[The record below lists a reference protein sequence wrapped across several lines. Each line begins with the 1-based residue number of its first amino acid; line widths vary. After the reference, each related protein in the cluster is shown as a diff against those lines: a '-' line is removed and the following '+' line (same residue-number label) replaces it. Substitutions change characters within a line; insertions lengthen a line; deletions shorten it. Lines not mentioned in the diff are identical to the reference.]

1 MRSRAAN
8 RYGAF
13 RWAAALGLAA
23 LLVLAAG
30 SSAQAQSGKSESH
43 DSLQGTWRAQIRVV
57 DCATGTSFPGP
68 PIPELLAFAR
78 GGTVSGAT
86 DESLAF
92 KPGQLTSEYGIW
104 KSSGG
109 NTYWSVRDALIT
121 FTTTANSPM
130 RGFSEGTQ
138 RFTEKIHLDD
148 DTYTGMAVTQFL
160 DVGGKVVFTG
170 CTRSTGKRFR

>member
-1 MRSRAAN
+1 MSSRVGN
-8 RYGAF
+8 QYGAL
-13 RWAAALGLAA
+13 RWAAALAVAG

-30 SSAQAQSGKSESH
+30 PSARAQSVESGSH
-43 DSLQGTWRAQIRVV
+43 DSLEGTWRAQVSVV
-57 DCATGTSFPGP
+57 DCATGTPFPGR
-68 PIPELLAFAR
+68 PIPELLAFVR

-109 NTYWSVRDALIT
+109 NTYWSVREALIT
-121 FTTTANSPM
+121 FTTTANPPM

-148 DTYTGMAVTQFL
+148 DRYTGMAVTQFL
-160 DVGGKVVFTG
+160 DVAGKVVFTG